1 VIDTLEQQNCFIL
14 EHNYHILVKA
24 VVIRVRPVTDR
35 RISFPCRYDSVTTK
49 GTLEWQDGLT
59 SLNEP
64 FFAAA
69 DGLFVNYT
77 WKKESPEEC
86 AREAGHRAADVFM
99 GIDVFG
105 RGSFGGGQ
113 YNVSRR
119 SVESLFGLVGDSC
132 KVVPG

>member
-1 VIDTLEQQNCFIL
+1 
-14 EHNYHILVKA
+14 
-24 VVIRVRPVTDR
+24 
-35 RISFPCRYDSVTTK
+35 VTTK

-77 WKKESPEEC
+77 WKKEAPEDC
-86 AREAGHRAADVFM
+86 ARKAGHRAADVFM

-113 YNVSRR
+113 YHVSRR
-119 SVESLFGLVGDSC
+119 SVECS
-132 KVVPG
+132 KVCLEVFVIV